1 MPDIPT
7 TVVPPAPPA
16 DVWPPQRPSSRVT
29 TPADLDRMLHAWQS
43 RFTGGRS
50 PSTISLA
57 FRDWAV
63 HMANAPF
70 QTAALGRTALAQWQ
84 RLAHAAM
91 GGEKAI
97 APQPDDHRFAHPA
110 WQQHPYGLLVQAV
123 LLGEEWWDS
132 VVHSP
137 GGVGRPNER
146 IVAFTVRQWLDLMS
160 PSNVP
165 WLNPEVIES
174 TRATGG
180 RNLLSGLANFL
191 HDQAAAHGGTTT
203 SGFTVGG
210 NLAATPGK
218 IVFRNALMELI
229 QYAPA
234 TANVGAQPVLMV
246 PAWIMKYYILDLS
259 PDNSLV
265 RWLVAQGHTVFMI
278 SWRNPSADMR
288 DTSLDDYRAQ
298 GVMAAIDAV
307 QAICGKSK
315 IHATGYCLGGTL
327 LTIAAA
333 TMARDNDDRLAS
345 LSLFAA
351 QTDFTEAGE
360 LQLFITTDQ
369 LDFLDDMM
377 QTQGYLDSAQMGGAF
392 QMLRSNDLVW
402 SHAIRDYLLGEH
414 DTPFDLMAWDADGT
428 RLPARM
434 HIEYLR
440 SLFLNNDLAEG
451 RFQVAGR
458 PLALDDMKLPM
469 FVVGTERDH
478 IAPWHSVFKL
488 HLLNDGALTFVLTSG
503 GHNAGIVSEPG
514 HKHRHFRIRV
524 RDAGAHTLGPDE
536 WEHDTAPQDG
546 SWWRE
551 WGAWLDRHSS
561 RRVDPPPM
569 GTTGF
574 EPLCDA
580 PGTDVLQG

>member
-1 MPDIPT
+1 MPDMPT
-7 TVVPPAPPA
+7 TVVPPASPA
-16 DVWPPQRPSSRVT
+16 DVRPPQTPSSRVT

-70 QTAALGRTALAQWQ
+70 QTAALRRTALAQWQ

-97 APQPDDHRFAHPA
+97 APQPGDHRFAHPA

-132 VVHSP
+132 VVRSP
-137 GGVGRPNER
+137 GGVGPPNER

-180 RNLLSGLANFL
+180 RNLLAGLANFL

-229 QYAPA
+229 QYAPT
-234 TANVGAQPVLMV
+234 TAKVGAQPVLIV

-259 PDNSLV
+259 PSNSLV
-265 RWLVAQGHTVFMI
+265 RWLVSQGHTVFMI
-278 SWRNPSADMR
+278 SWRNPGADMR

-307 QAICGKSK
+307 QAICGKAK

-369 LDFLDDMM
+369 LDFLNDVM
-377 QTQGYLDSAQMGGAF
+377 QTQGYLGSAQMGGAF

-469 FVVGTERDH
+469 FVVGTERRPH
-478 IAPWHSVFKL
+478 RAVAF
-488 HLLNDGALTFVLTSG
+488 GVQAAL
-503 GHNAGIVSEPG
+503 AE
-514 HKHRHFRIRV
+514 R
-524 RDAGAHTLGPDE
+524 
-536 WEHDTAPQDG
+536 W
-546 SWWRE
+546 
-551 WGAWLDRHSS
+551 
-561 RRVDPPPM
+561 
-569 GTTGF
+569 
-574 EPLCDA
+574 
-580 PGTDVLQG
+580 